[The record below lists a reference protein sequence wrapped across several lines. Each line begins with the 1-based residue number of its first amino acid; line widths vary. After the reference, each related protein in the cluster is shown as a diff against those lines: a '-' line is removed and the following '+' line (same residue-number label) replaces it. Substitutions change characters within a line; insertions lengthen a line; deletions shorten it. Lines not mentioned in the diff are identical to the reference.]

1 MSGKIESE
9 LNDEGTT
16 TDVEELLGPN
26 SSLLSPCGSNHVVDM
41 EMDGQTEADN
51 THVEEQAFDVVVN
64 DEIMDLFSDDGKQ

>member
-1 MSGKIESE
+1 MWEDRNE

-41 EMDGQTEADN
+41 ETDGQTEADN
-51 THVEEQAFDVVVN
+51 THVE
-64 DEIMDLFSDDGKQ
+64 